1 MVHLIYYIIIIII
14 ILHERAESKK
24 PAQRRVR
31 SQVPSP
37 RMWFCL
43 DTRALKNYLHS
54 HSTLLYTSL
63 ITIKLEAGH
72 PFLSTL
78 CFLLNYDRWRAS
90 HDFSVVLIHLYYL
103 HVQHRTHTLFFLN
116 SFFFYIYISCY
127 FNIDILINILNQ
139 INALK

>member
-1 MVHLIYYIIIIII
+1 MVRLIYYIIIIII
-14 ILHERAESKK
+14 IHERTESKK

-63 ITIKLEAGH
+63 ITIKLETGH

-90 HDFSVVLIHLYYL
+90 HDFSVVLIHIYTICTPNTE
-103 HVQHRTHTLFFLN
+103 RTLFLKIPFL
-116 SFFFYIYISCY
+116 IYI
-127 FNIDILINILNQ
+127 
-139 INALK
+139 

>member
-1 MVHLIYYIIIIII
+1 MVHLIYYFIIIIII
-14 ILHERAESKK
+14 HERTESKK

-78 CFLLNYDRWRAS
+78 CFLLNYDCWRAS
-90 HDFSVVLIHLYYL
+90 HDFSVVPNNINLPILSARSAQNTFYSYKCI
-103 HVQHRTHTLFFLN
+103 LF
-116 SFFFYIYISCY
+116 
-127 FNIDILINILNQ
+127 ILVSY
-139 INALK
+139 

>member
-14 ILHERAESKK
+14 IHERTESKK

-43 DTRALKNYLHS
+43 DTQALKNYLHS

-63 ITIKLEAGH
+63 ITIKLETGH
-72 PFLSTL
+72 PYLSTW

-103 HVQHRTHTLFFLN
+103 HAQHRIHFVLKN
-116 SFFFYIYISCY
+116 SFLKKYIDIHRVAY
-127 FNIDILINILNQ
+127 FNIDILINISN
-139 INALK
+139 